1 MAQSDAEIMKLVLEA
16 EDRLTPDLTKL
27 QQRIMSLTW
36 SLVELSESSKI
47 DFREL
52 TWSDRELALLHNS
65 IISNTTALESLTKW
79 TDEYNITLHALMTSV
94 DSYIE
99 KKQQLEDIATQE
111 VVESLKRQQALA
123 DYNYEQKMSAQILKE
138 QEAELQNYVKQ
149 TSNVSQ
155 SIEYWKQKV
164 EDIKVAISDQAAK
177 LKDAEQTYWTTSKQ
191 ANAQREEL
199 QRLEKEYKQLNRTL
213 KDAKQNQWFFAD
225 SLDIVRDKIKQ
236 NLALTIGKSFVS
248 FAVQWVKEM
257 AHNIIEYWNQMNAVS
272 LQFEQMSNRAWMS
285 YTNLR
290 NTLRESSKGMVS
302 DIDLMQSANRA
313 MSLWVAQDVESM
325 SNLMKIAQVRWA
337 QMWETTAKAFDDITT
352 WIGRQSAM
360 ILDNLWIVINS
371 NEAYERYATS
381 IGKTVDEL
389 TKQEKQQAYVNEVIR
404 QSGEELKAR
413 ENMPLTASQKI
424 EKLKVSTINSFAAIW
439 DAFFKRT
446 EPMLDEIIKI
456 SDTLTDRL
464 IKATD
469 EFNQSSWNIWYAVS
483 STLDKIW
490 ENAQIVWWNIKIILD
505 NAVDVF
511 KETTAFLGEIINGIW
526 KALWQLF
533 YWIDKDSNDSAY
545 SFRDHFLLAITMVGQ
560 AFSSLSLVVNQFWR
574 ALNQWAENI
583 SNWATAIWW
592 WLKWVWNAMNNDETD
607 LVWAFQR
614 WFWTAEV
621 VETEIITRKD
631 AMAERETLWG
641 QFITQ
646 VENLWKDL
654 VDADRYTSSQLWD
667 WWKSIVWGDN
677 DNTWWGWGGSKKTWK
692 SNAEKELEKRIK
704 QMQKDLD
711 DLHKF
716 DAENLKALDQL
727 ARQELWVIE
736 DNISD
741 INKKYEEQF
750 KDLQKLID
758 DTQKKIDSLTK
769 EIAKLQ
775 QELLDLKVDEN
786 KSIAQE
792 VVKARSEIKKLEE
805 EYKWLKEVAESV
817 SMSDLEWKS
826 WVGKFDVDL
835 IKKYK
840 EYQEELSWMY
850 SGMSAEEQQAL
861 DKEIEYATWYDSLN
875 WIEKIKEDYRIR
887 REEIQNELN
896 EKVAALN
903 SEQEL
908 LRQHKKEQKKL
919 QEERI
924 KEVEAEEKRYKLL
937 YDNLVLFE
945 EKYYQKRDDNHNK
958 MMKSLNDL
966 EQKWLAVARAK
977 ERAMN
982 AWWGNYYARAIW
994 GPVRE
999 NQPYLVWETWPELF
1013 IPNSAWRI
1021 VNNKDL
1027 SNNDDKGI
1035 NITIEMWWVVIN
1047 NSADEEGLINKIED
1061 RLTRTL
1067 QLYKKWIYAY

>member
-27 QQRIMSLTW
+27 EQRITSLTW

-65 IISNTTALESLTKW
+65 IIDNTTALEGLTKW
-79 TDEYNITLHALMTSV
+79 TDEYNITLHALMKSV

-111 VVESLKRQQALA
+111 VVESLKRQQAIA

-138 QEAELQNYVKQ
+138 QETQLQNYVKQ
-149 TSNVSQ
+149 TSNVAQ
-155 SIEYWKQKV
+155 SVEYWKQKV

-225 SLDIVRDKIKQ
+225 SLDLVRDKIKQ

-248 FAVQWVKEM
+248 FAVQGVKEM
-257 AHNIIEYWNQMNAVS
+257 AHNILEYWNQMNAVS
-272 LQFEQMSNRAWMS
+272 LQFEQMSSRAWMS

-313 MSLWVAQDVESM
+313 MSLWVAQDVDSM

-360 ILDNLWIVINS
+360 ILDNLWIVINAKD
-371 NEAYERYATS
+371 AYERYATS
-381 IGKTVDEL
+381 IGKSTDEL

-483 STLDKIW
+483 STLDNIW
-490 ENAQIVWWNIKIILD
+490 ENAQIVWWNIKVILD
-505 NAVDVF
+505 SAVDVF
-511 KETTAFLGEIINGIW
+511 KKTAEFLGEIINGIW

-545 SFRDHFLLAITMVGQ
+545 SFRDHFLLAITLVGQ

-574 ALNQWAENI
+574 ALNQWTENI

-592 WLKWVWNAMNNDETD
+592 WLKGVWEAMNNDETD
-607 LVWAFQR
+607 LVTAFQR

-667 WWKSIVWGDN
+667 WWKSIFGDDK
-677 DNTWWGWGGSKKTWK
+677 DNSWWGWGSSKSKKKEETWLEK
-692 SNAEKELEKRIK
+692 QIKLMKEYGQETKRQHQNNATFLQWLNTIAKDYQKELEDKIK
-704 QMQKDLD
+704 ATSKEFEKASKEVQDKIDDTTKNIEKLEKEIDNLNDKLKELWKDENTSLAQEVIKEQDELKKLEKQFEWITDIAKSVSWDELNNTLD
-711 DLHKF
+711 TDF
-716 DAENLKALDQL
+716 IGWYSVENLKKAKQYSEGLAWLYDDMSNEQIDAL
-727 ARQELWVIE
+727 
-736 DNISD
+736 
-741 INKKYEEQF
+741 
-750 KDLQKLID
+750 
-758 DTQKKIDSLTK
+758 K
-769 EIAKLQ
+769 E
-775 QELLDLKVDEN
+775 
-786 KSIAQE
+786 
-792 VVKARSEIKKLEE
+792 EIK
-805 EYKWLKEVAESV
+805 
-817 SMSDLEWKS
+817 
-826 WVGKFDVDL
+826 
-835 IKKYK
+835 
-840 EYQEELSWMY
+840 YQEWFN
-850 SGMSAEEQQAL
+850 
-861 DKEIEYATWYDSLN
+861 SLN
-875 WIEKIKEDYRIR
+875 PIEKIKEEYNVKRKEIQAELEEKEKALQIEYETKKQYEDELLAIQKEYEPILEELEAEYQKIGDLRIKFEERYSDWLTINWEKELSYAERIR
-887 REEIQNELN
+887 
-896 EKVAALN
+896 KAW
-903 SEQEL
+903 EQANNAKAWAFL
-908 LRQHKKEQKKL
+908 GWGWGS
-919 QEERI
+919 I
-924 KEVEAEEKRYKLL
+924 KWYAEWWS
-937 YDNLVLFE
+937 VI
-945 EKYYQKRDDNHNK
+945 
-958 MMKSLNDL
+958 
-966 EQKWLAVARAK
+966 
-977 ERAMN
+977 
-982 AWWGNYYARAIW
+982 AWKAIM
-994 GPVRE
+994 
-999 NQPYLVWETWPELF
+999 VWERGPELF
-1013 IPNSAWRI
+1013 VPKSNWDIVPN
-1021 VNNKDL
+1021 
-1027 SNNDDKGI
+1027 
-1035 NITIEMWWVVIN
+1035 EVIN
-1047 NSADEEGLINKIED
+1047 NNGISINLSWITVRSDADINAITDEIIRKIKLEK
-1061 RLTRTL
+1061 TF
-1067 QLYKKWIYAY
+1067 WIA

>member
-1 MAQSDAEIMKLVLEA
+1 
-16 EDRLTPDLTKL
+16 
-27 QQRIMSLTW
+27 
-36 SLVELSESSKI
+36 
-47 DFREL
+47 
-52 TWSDRELALLHNS
+52 
-65 IISNTTALESLTKW
+65 
-79 TDEYNITLHALMTSV
+79 
-94 DSYIE
+94 
-99 KKQQLEDIATQE
+99 
-111 VVESLKRQQALA
+111 
-123 DYNYEQKMSAQILKE
+123 
-138 QEAELQNYVKQ
+138 
-149 TSNVSQ
+149 
-155 SIEYWKQKV
+155 
-164 EDIKVAISDQAAK
+164 
-177 LKDAEQTYWTTSKQ
+177 
-191 ANAQREEL
+191 
-199 QRLEKEYKQLNRTL
+199 
-213 KDAKQNQWFFAD
+213 
-225 SLDIVRDKIKQ
+225 
-236 NLALTIGKSFVS
+236 
-248 FAVQWVKEM
+248 
-257 AHNIIEYWNQMNAVS
+257 
-272 LQFEQMSNRAWMS
+272 
-285 YTNLR
+285 
-290 NTLRESSKGMVS
+290 
-302 DIDLMQSANRA
+302 
-313 MSLWVAQDVESM
+313 
-325 SNLMKIAQVRWA
+325 
-337 QMWETTAKAFDDITT
+337 
-352 WIGRQSAM
+352 
-360 ILDNLWIVINS
+360 
-371 NEAYERYATS
+371 
-381 IGKTVDEL
+381 
-389 TKQEKQQAYVNEVIR
+389 
-404 QSGEELKAR
+404 
-413 ENMPLTASQKI
+413 
-424 EKLKVSTINSFAAIW
+424 
-439 DAFFKRT
+439 
-446 EPMLDEIIKI
+446 
-456 SDTLTDRL
+456 
-464 IKATD
+464 
-469 EFNQSSWNIWYAVS
+469 
-483 STLDKIW
+483 
-490 ENAQIVWWNIKIILD
+490 
-505 NAVDVF
+505 
-511 KETTAFLGEIINGIW
+511 
-526 KALWQLF
+526 
-533 YWIDKDSNDSAY
+533 
-545 SFRDHFLLAITMVGQ
+545 
-560 AFSSLSLVVNQFWR
+560 
-574 ALNQWAENI
+574 
-583 SNWATAIWW
+583 
-592 WLKWVWNAMNNDETD
+592 MNNDETD

-736 DNISD
+736 NNISD

-750 KDLQKLID
+750 NELQKLID
-758 DTQKKIDSLTK
+758 NTQKKIDSLTK

-826 WVGKFDVDL
+826 WIGKFDVDL

-840 EYQEELSWMY
+840 EYQDELSWMY
-850 SGMSAEEQQAL
+850 DWMSASEQEAL
-861 DKEIEYATWYDSLN
+861 NKEIEYAERYDSLN
-875 WIEKIKEDYRIR
+875 GIDKIKEDYRIR

-903 SEQEL
+903 SEQAL
-908 LRQHKKEQKKL
+908 LKQYKSEQKKL

-924 KEVEAEEKRYKLL
+924 KEIEAEEKRYQLL

-945 EKYYQKRDDNHNK
+945 QKYYQKRDDNHNK

-1013 IPNSAWRI
+1013 VPNSAWRI
-1021 VNNKDL
+1021 INNNELNKWD
-1027 SNNDDKGI
+1027 SPI
-1035 NITIEMWWVVIN
+1035 NIVIEMWGVVL
-1047 NSADEEGLINKIED
+1047 NSEVDKDELLNDMED
-1061 RLTRTL
+1061 RLTRKL
-1067 QLYKKWIYAY
+1067 QLYKKWIYA

>member
-27 QQRIMSLTW
+27 QQRIQSLTW

-65 IISNTTALESLTKW
+65 IITNTTALEGLTKW

-111 VVESLKRQQALA
+111 VVETLKRQQAIA
-123 DYNYEQKMSAQILKE
+123 DYNYEQKMSAQILQE

-164 EDIKVAISDQAAK
+164 EEIKVAISDQAAK

-191 ANAQREEL
+191 ANLQRAEL
-199 QRLEKEYKQLNRTL
+199 QKLEKEYKTLNRTL

-236 NLALTIGKSFVS
+236 NLALTIGKSLVS

-257 AHNIIEYWNQMNAVS
+257 AQNIIEYWTQMNAVS
-272 LQFEQMSNRAWMS
+272 LQFEQMSYRAGMS
-285 YTNLR
+285 YTDLR
-290 NTLRESSKGMVS
+290 DTLRESSKGMVS

-313 MSLWVAQDVESM
+313 MSLWVAQDIESM

-337 QMWETTAKAFDDITT
+337 QMWETTSKAFDDIVT

-371 NEAYERYATS
+371 KDAYERYASS
-381 IGKTVDEL
+381 IGKTTDQL
-389 TKQEKQQAYVNEVIR
+389 TKQEKQQAITNEVIR

-413 ENMPLTASQKI
+413 ENMPLTVAQKI
-424 EKLKVSTINSFAAIW
+424 DKLKVSAVNSFAAIW

-456 SDTLTDRL
+456 SDKVTDSLTQ
-464 IKATD
+464 ATD
-469 EFNQSSWNIWYAVS
+469 EFNQSTSNIRLDISSLVDNSWWAIAELVWNVLSLWKK
-483 STLDKIW
+483 LFDKIADW
-490 ENAQIVWWNIKIILD
+490 LGKLWDWIVSLLTFWND
-505 NAVDVF
+505 
-511 KETTAFLGEIINGIW
+511 ETAKWLSWMAWNWTDFFYFIN
-526 KALWQLF
+526 LWLT
-533 YWIDKDSNDSAY
+533 WIA
-545 SFRDHFLLAITMVGQ
+545 
-560 AFSSLSLVVNQFWR
+560 SSLSAIF
-574 ALNQWAENI
+574 NI
-583 SNWATAIWW
+583 ANSVFKMVTKKDFRDGLW
-592 WLKWVWNAMNNDETD
+592 D
-607 LVWAFQR
+607 LVSWANRTIEQNKEYNALWRRDKILYDYNEAKDFFKEQSKDV
-614 WFWTAEV
+614 TNTVDKEV
-621 VETEIITRKD
+621 NKVFDNLNKVYQDRLND
-631 AMAERETLWG
+631 L
-641 QFITQ
+641 
-646 VENLWKDL
+646 ENWYK
-654 VDADRYTSSQLWD
+654 SGGLWD
-667 WWKSIVWGDN
+667 WWKSIFGWD
-677 DNTWWGWGGSKKTWK
+677 DDDITWWGWSSKKWK
-692 SNAEKELEKRIK
+692 SQAEKDMENRVK
-704 QMQKDLD
+704 QMKKDLE
-711 DLHKF
+711 DLKKQ

-727 ARQELWVIE
+727 ARQELGIIE

-741 INKKYEEQF
+741 INKKYQEQF
-750 KDLQKLID
+750 NELQKLID
-758 DTQKKIDSLTK
+758 NTQKKIDSLTK
-769 EIAKLQ
+769 EIAELQ

-840 EYQEELSWMY
+840 QYQDELSWMY
-850 SGMSAEEQQAL
+850 DWMSASEQEAL
-861 DKEIEYATWYDSLN
+861 NKEIEYAERYDSLN
-875 WIEKIKEDYRIR
+875 GIEKIKEDYRIR

-896 EKVAALN
+896 EKVSALN
-903 SEQEL
+903 SEQAL
-908 LRQHKKEQKKL
+908 LRQYKAEQSKL
-919 QEERI
+919 QEQRI
-924 KEVEAEEKRYKLL
+924 KEIEAEEKKYKDL
-937 YDNLVLFE
+937 YDNLVEFE
-945 EKYYQKRDDNHNK
+945 NKYYMKRDDNHTK

-966 EQKWLAVARAK
+966 EQKWYDVARAK

-982 AWWGNYYARAIW
+982 AGSWNYRERAIW
-994 GPVRE
+994 GSVRE
-999 NQPYLVWETWPELF
+999 NQPYLVWEMWPELF
-1013 IPNSAWRI
+1013 VPNSAWRI
-1021 VNNKDL
+1021 INNNELNKWD
-1027 SNNDDKGI
+1027 SPI
-1035 NITIEMWWVVIN
+1035 NIVIEMWGVVL
-1047 NSADEEGLINKIED
+1047 NSEVDKDELLNDMEE
-1061 RLTRTL
+1061 RLTRKL
-1067 QLYKKWIYAY
+1067 QLYKKWIYA